1 MATESILFTLFLI
14 FTGAA
19 VLAASALYARQS
31 LLVVYI
37 LAGLLFGPS
46 GLKLVTDP
54 VIIKEIS
61 HIGIIFLLFLMGIN
75 LPVDKL
81 MHLVKKTTF
90 ITAISSLI
98 FFVVGFLIAT
108 GFGFGITEGLIMGAA
123 AMFSSTII
131 GLKLLPTT
139 VLHHRKQG
147 EIIISILLLQDILAI
162 IVLTILQAGDGS
174 EFPWK
179 DLALLFVALLG
190 ISIFAYLFHR
200 YILIKIIAKFD
211 RIQEFIFVVT
221 IGWCLGIAQ
230 LAASFN
236 LSHEIG
242 AFIAGVAFAANPIA
256 LFISEMLKP
265 LRDFFLVLFFFSLG
279 ANFHIDIA
287 QTVIVP
293 AALLALLLLI
303 IKPVTFKFLLERTSE
318 TPEDSKEVGY
328 RLGQVSEFS
337 LLIAVLAMDMQIIS
351 MKAGYVIQ
359 VCTILTFI
367 ASSYAVVFKYP
378 TPVAVSDKLR
388 RD

>member
-37 LAGLLFGPS
+37 FAGLLFGPS

-90 ITAISSLI
+90 ITAVSSLV
-98 FFVVGFLIAT
+98 FFLVGFLVAA
-108 GFGFGITEGLIMGAA
+108 GFGFGLTEGLIMGAA

-162 IVLTILQAGDGS
+162 IVLTILQAGES
-174 EFPWK
+174 NEFPWK
-179 DLALLFVALLG
+179 ELALLFIALLG
-190 ISIFAYLFHR
+190 ISLFAYLFHR
-200 YILIKIIAKFD
+200 YILIKIIAQFD

-242 AFIAGVAFAANPIA
+242 AFIAGVAFASNPIA

-287 QTVIVP
+287 QTVIIP
-293 AALLALLLLI
+293 AALLAILLLI

-318 TPEDSKEVGY
+318 TPEDSKEIGY
-328 RLGQVSEFS
+328 RLGQASEFS

-351 MKAGYVIQ
+351 MKAGYLIQ

>member
-54 VIIKEIS
+54 VIIQEIS

-81 MHLVKKTTF
+81 LHLVRKTTF
-90 ITAISSLI
+90 ITAVSSLI
-98 FFVVGFLIAT
+98 FFIVGFLVAA
-108 GFGFGITEGLIMGAA
+108 GFGFGLTEGLIMGAA

-147 EIIISILLLQDILAI
+147 EIIISILLLQDIFAI
-162 IVLTILQAGDGS
+162 IVLTILQAGESS

-179 DLALLFVALLG
+179 DLAILFIALLG
-190 ISIFAYLFHR
+190 ISLFAYLFHR
-200 YILIKIIAKFD
+200 YILIKIIAQFD

-242 AFIAGVAFAANPIA
+242 AFIAGVAFASNPIA

-279 ANFHIDIA
+279 ANFHIDVA
-287 QTVIVP
+287 QTVIIP
-293 AALLALLLLI
+293 AALLAILLLI
-303 IKPVTFKFLLERTSE
+303 IKPITFKFLLERTSE
-318 TPEDSKEVGY
+318 SSEDSKEIGY

-351 MKAGYVIQ
+351 MKAGYLIQ